1 MLKYFKRYLLF
12 LFLMLVFVV
21 GSSLLHVRAQFIKGE
36 ILESAIAKDIRG
48 ILPATLFFALF
59 YGGYMLMSQIYTMV
73 RTDLTFRISR
83 DIRNDLFDS
92 VLRRRPHQVK
102 DIDRASV
109 VARYTTDLGKVEF
122 DYLSM
127 GSKLLEHVVTILTA
141 GSALFLVNYKVASL
155 AVLFFL
161 LPMLAVRLLKN
172 KLSRAEAVFVTT
184 NKKHLSSVLGYLKG
198 LEAIKNYGVE
208 DSIEKRYLQSLEE
221 LKAKDGDRARTRSVS
236 NGCSFLITMISQA
249 AIVIFSAVELS
260 KGRLG
265 AGQFVTI
272 FSLVT
277 ILRPPVYW
285 ISKLYEGVISS
296 KPAIAAIRAV
306 IDSGDPTIDPSST
319 EHHHAGDLRVMSRLS
334 GGSSPAI
341 GSSAKATGSS
351 SPVIGSFAPATG
363 SSFPAIGSSSP
374 ATGGS
379 SAAIG
384 SSDSCPLKPG
394 EIDIQDLSFSYE
406 DGEEAILDHFSLH
419 VNPGE
424 KVLIRGASG
433 SGKTT
438 LINLLTGTLLP
449 SGGKIAMGGGFS
461 LARQDAFIFNGSVE
475 DNITLFEETDRE
487 ALNHAVDACGIG
499 ELLTRED
506 AAENGTNLSGGE
518 KKRVCLARAMVY
530 AQPILILDEPLANI
544 DPRNI
549 ANIEKS
555 ILSLKDRTV
564 IIISHQVSGALAE
577 GMDRTVILE
586 KKRQN
591 VKETSNSEP
600 ENEDK
605 DAERENPHRERSAQ

>member
-59 YGGYMLMSQIYTMV
+59 YGGYMLLSQIYTMV

-102 DIDRASV
+102 EIDRASV

-306 IDSGDPTIDPSST
+306 IDSGDPTIDSSST

-334 GGSSPAI
+334 GGSSPAVCT
-341 GSSAKATGSS
+341 SALATGSS
-351 SPVIGSFAPATG
+351 SA
-363 SSFPAIGSSSP
+363 AIGSSAP
-374 ATGGS
+374 AN
-379 SAAIG
+379 G

-475 DNITLFEETDRE
+475 NNITLFGETNRE

-555 ILSLKDRTV
+555 ILSLKDRTI
-564 IIISHQVSGALAE
+564 IIISHQVSDALAE

-591 VKETSNSEP
+591 VKETSSPEP
-600 ENEDK
+600 GNEDK
-605 DAERENPHRERSAQ
+605 DAGRENPHRERSAQ